1 MFKKSVMLGTAL
13 ATLSLGAVAAAGAGA
28 GASAS
33 RIANATVLTEEGNTG
48 VTFTNNFNPLDS
60 NSVGTQM
67 SIRSLTYEPLIEFD
81 TLKAGVQYP
90 WLATGYAFSNGGKT
104 LTFTIRKGV
113 MWSDGTAFTPADVAY
128 TFNLANT
135 VPATN
140 VNGLPAFASPAKV
153 VGDTVVLNFKSP
165 EYSEIYALG
174 GTLMLP
180 EHLWSKVK
188 NPATATITN
197 PVGTGP
203 MVLKSYSSTLIKY
216 VANPHYW
223 KGKEYVTGV
232 NVPSYSSNAAA
243 TTALVNGQLDWAGN
257 DIANI
262 NAVFVSKN
270 PATNHYYFA
279 PGNTASL
286 IFNTTYG
293 QLKYAVVRQAISMAI
308 NRNILAQDGESGYA
322 KPVTSTSGLLPSQQ
336 SFMPAGYANNINP
349 AGASASVV
357 GAFLEKNGYK
367 LDSNGYYAL
376 GGNSANE
383 ISFNVEDPTGYSDY
397 YADDQLISNT
407 LKADHINAT
416 VDGVAASQWYTDLSK
431 GSFQTVVHWG
441 NGGVSPLTQYQGWMD
456 YTGDNAGTAS
466 TSGDYG
472 LFKSNVAESLIGS
485 LARTNP
491 SDTAAVKGAVLGLAK
506 IMTTQVPVA
515 PLFYGPNWNV
525 FSTKRFNGFVTA
537 SNQYSYPSPSDPYL
551 PLILSHL
558 TKA

>member
-1 MFKKSVMLGTAL
+1 MFKKAVMLGTAL
-13 ATLSLGAVAAAGAGA
+13 ATLSLGAIAVAGA
-28 GASAS
+28 GASAP
-33 RIANATVLTEEGNTG
+33 RIANSTVLTEESNTG
-48 VTFTNNFNPLDS
+48 VTFTDNFNPLDS
-60 NSVGTQM
+60 NSVATQM
-67 SIRSLTYEPLIEFD
+67 NMRSLTYEPLFEFD

-90 WLATGYAFSNGGKT
+90 WLATAYAFSNGGKT

-128 TFNLANT
+128 TFNLANK
-135 VPATN
+135 VPAAN
-140 VNGLPAFASPAKV
+140 VGGLPALTSPAKV
-153 VGDTVVLNFKSP
+153 VGDTVVLNYAAP
-165 EYSEIYALG
+165 EYSDIYSIA
-174 GTLMLP
+174 GTLIVP

-188 NPATATITN
+188 SPATATITN

-203 MVLKSYSSTLIKY
+203 MVLKSYSSSLIKY

-270 PATNHYYFA
+270 PSTNHYYFA

-293 QLKYAVVRQAISMAI
+293 QLKYAVVRQAISMGI
-308 NRNILAQDGESGYA
+308 NRTILAQDGESGYS

-336 SFMPAGYANNINP
+336 SYMPAGYANNINP
-349 AGASASVV
+349 AGDSPAVV

-376 GGNSANE
+376 GGNVANE
-383 ISFNVEDPTGYSDY
+383 ISFNVEDPTAYSDY
-397 YADDQLISNT
+397 YADDQLISNA

-431 GSFQTVVHWG
+431 GSFQSVVHWG
-441 NGGVSPLTQYQGWMD
+441 SGGVSPLTQYQGWLD
-456 YTGDNAGTAS
+456 YTGNHAGTPS
-466 TSGDYG
+466 TSGDFG

-485 LARTNP
+485 LERTNP
-491 SDTAAVKGAVLGLAK
+491 SNTAAVKGAVLGLAK

-515 PLFYGPNWNV
+515 PLFYGPDWNV
-525 FSTKRFNGFVTA
+525 FSTKRFTGFVTA
-537 SNQYSYPSPSDPYL
+537 SNQYSMPSPNDPYL